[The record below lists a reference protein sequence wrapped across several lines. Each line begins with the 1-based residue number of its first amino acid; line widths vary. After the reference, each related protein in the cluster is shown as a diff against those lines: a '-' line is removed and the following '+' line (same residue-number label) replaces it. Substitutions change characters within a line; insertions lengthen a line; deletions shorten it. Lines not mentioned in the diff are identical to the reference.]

1 MKISLLARVVPCAL
15 FLSFPSLEAQTL
27 VLTDDMMDTS
37 YSEFSFNGFDS
48 GSNPD
53 DVSFAYWDTGAS
65 GGNPGSVLNVF
76 HEHDVDRDEFGDPFG
91 AADASVQSFFI
102 NDEFS
107 YTPSSQGAIDTLS
120 FSLDVKTTDPFG
132 SVYFIVGDSLG
143 GSVAQGLSGSGF
155 LSITQDG
162 EWQTLTLSGVT
173 QTDLSGRDFSGSL
186 PLEFGFGFLSD
197 TDVSGGAETF
207 LLQADNFRVEIN
219 AIPEPSSALLLSLGM
234 LCILR
239 RRK

>member
-1 MKISLLARVVPCAL
+1 MKTSLLSRVLPCAL
-15 FLSFPSLEAQTL
+15 FLSIPSLEAQNL
-27 VLTDDMMDTS
+27 ILTDDMTDTS

-53 DVSFAYWDTGAS
+53 DISFAYWDTDSS

-76 HEHDVDRDEFGDPFG
+76 HEHEVDRDEFGDPFG
-91 AADASVQSFFI
+91 GTDASIQSFFI
-102 NDEFS
+102 NEAFS

-120 FSLDVKTTDPFG
+120 FSLDVKTTDLFS

-173 QTDLSGRDFSGSL
+173 QADLSGRDFSGSL

-197 TDVSGGAETF
+197 TDVSSGAETF
-207 LLQADNFRVEIN
+207 LLQADNFKVEIN
-219 AIPEPSSALLLSLGM
+219 AVPEPSSVLLLSLGV
-234 LCILR
+234 LGLVR
-239 RRK
+239 RRR